1 MNDSS
6 EVDLNGEGVSQ
17 EAKREVAI
25 PHREGEEGN
34 KRNTL
39 WQSHPWHMLRMVW
52 ETLVFKLMLKALWR
66 CSNGDV
72 KVVMLRRRR

>member
-1 MNDSS
+1 VNDSS

-25 PHREGEEGN
+25 PHRGGEEGN

-52 ETLVFKLMLKALWR
+52 ETLVF
-66 CSNGDV
+66 
-72 KVVMLRRRR
+72 